1 MTPLQ
6 TIIPKNTTVLNTRFS
21 FGGSTN
27 VPCNR
32 NILNHR
38 HMNRS
43 STTLVSAVGD
53 VSADST
59 IYLVAGAI
67 GVALVGTAFPIIFS
81 RKDT

>member
-1 MTPLQ
+1 
-6 TIIPKNTTVLNTRFS
+6 
-21 FGGSTN
+21 
-27 VPCNR
+27 
-32 NILNHR
+32 
-38 HMNRS
+38 MNRS